1 MHVLPRWVLFLCI
14 ASLGVG
20 WNAFPA
26 AAEVPGH
33 ALSSV
38 VAEVIPAVVA
48 ISANRT
54 SGQGPQHDFGTG
66 FVIDQT
72 GLILTNK
79 HVIEGA
85 SDISVTLSDG
95 TAMMARLVGEALR
108 TDVALLQVFTDT
120 PLPTIRFGDSDK
132 LQIADTVIA
141 IGNPGGFNH
150 SVSVG
155 VVSGL
160 NRDIMESPY
169 DEYIQTDA
177 AINHGNSGG
186 PLVDTSGEVILA

>member
-66 FVIDQT
+66 FVIDQKI
-72 GLILTNK
+72 GR
-79 HVIEGA
+79 A
-85 SDISVTLSDG
+85 SCRERVFLSV
-95 TAMMARLVGEALR
+95 
-108 TDVALLQVFTDT
+108 
-120 PLPTIRFGDSDK
+120 
-132 LQIADTVIA
+132 
-141 IGNPGGFNH
+141 
-150 SVSVG
+150 
-155 VVSGL
+155 
-160 NRDIMESPY
+160 
-169 DEYIQTDA
+169 
-177 AINHGNSGG
+177 
-186 PLVDTSGEVILA
+186 